1 MEDSALPHSVVYDTP
16 DLHLASFLRCRGFA
30 IVDLRREDNRT
41 IFLFKDAPELRHAI
55 VDYAN
60 DGHIAVRSFCNT
72 LRDLKSLTRESG
84 DRRGATFGNRS

>member
-1 MEDSALPHSVVYDTP
+1 MADFPLPHSVFYDTP

-30 IVDLRREDNRT
+30 IVDLRRKDNKT
-41 IFLFKDAPELRHAI
+41 IFLFQDAPELRRAI

-72 LRDLKSLTRESG
+72 LRDLKSLTRETG
-84 DRRGATFGNRS
+84 DLRGATFGNR